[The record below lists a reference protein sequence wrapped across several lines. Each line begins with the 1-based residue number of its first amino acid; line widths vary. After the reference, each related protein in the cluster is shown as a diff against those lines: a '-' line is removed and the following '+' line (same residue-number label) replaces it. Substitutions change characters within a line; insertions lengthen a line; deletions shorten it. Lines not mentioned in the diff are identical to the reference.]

1 MRILAFSIIGLL
13 CVVALLLAIVAL
25 MGSRLPISHV
35 ATRSVWLAQP
45 PEKVYDLIHDFQNFS
60 GWRADVTSVE
70 RLGEVAGKPRYKEHG
85 KQGDVT
91 YEIVEDLNG
100 QRIVTRIVD
109 QDLGYS
115 GSWTID
121 FTSENNGTRVRV
133 TENGEVSNV
142 IFRFLSRYVFGHTST
157 IDAYLTSLSKH
168 FNESAQPEN

>member
-1 MRILAFSIIGLL
+1 MRKFAFAILGLL
-13 CVVALLLAIVAL
+13 FLFALVLGIVALLGL
-25 MGSRLPISHV
+25 RLPVSHV
-35 ATRSVWLAQP
+35 ATRSIWLAQP
-45 PEKVYDLIHDFQNFS
+45 PEKVYGLIHDFENAS

-70 RLGEVAGKPRYKEHG
+70 MLGQTAGKLRYKEHG

-91 YEIVEDLNG
+91 YEVVEDLSG

-121 FTSENNGTRVRV
+121 LTGENNGTRVRV

-157 IDAYLTSLSKH
+157 IDEYLKSLGKH
-168 FNESAQPEN
+168 FNEPVQPEN